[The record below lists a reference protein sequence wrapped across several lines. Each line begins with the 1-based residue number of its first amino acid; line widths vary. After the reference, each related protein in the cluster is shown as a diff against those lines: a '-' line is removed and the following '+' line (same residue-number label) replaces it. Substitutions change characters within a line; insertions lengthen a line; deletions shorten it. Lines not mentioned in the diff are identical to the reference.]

1 MTKMVSNRV
10 REVRMKRFAAALGAA
25 AFAALTFLGA
35 SVASADLQL
44 ATGFLFLDPTGS
56 GLTGSPCTGTCPG
69 PYASIAIDL
78 IDAHHVT
85 FDFHG
90 LSQGGFTYFFGGAG
104 PDSNIAGLTLN
115 KTGVTGSLLAGTI
128 TPFNTPTLS
137 FASPQ
142 GPQQVDGVGTY
153 NFRINSSANGSS
165 FLVGDIFFKLTLD
178 SASDA
183 WSCIFKAGLGGCGA
197 GAVIDNQENLQSWI
211 DGFFT
216 HPTFGTTIQSNSWAE
231 GHMSVCTGSTGS
243 FSCPGLTSWVGG
255 AQGTVAEVPEPG
267 TLALLGSGLVLIG
280 TLARRFRK

>member
-1 MTKMVSNRV
+1 
-10 REVRMKRFAAALGAA
+10 MKRFRALLGAA
-25 AFAALTFLGA
+25 AFAAFTFLGA
-35 SVASADLQL
+35 PVASADLAL
-44 ATGFLFLDPTGS
+44 GTGFLFLDPTGS
-56 GLTGSPCTGTCPG
+56 GLIGSPCTGTCPG

-78 IDAHHVT
+78 IDSTHVT

-90 LSQGGFTYFFGGAG
+90 LTQPGVGGPFTYFFGGAG
-104 PDSNIAGLTLN
+104 PVGNIAGLTLN
-115 KTGVTGSLLAGTI
+115 KTDVTGSLLAGTI

-142 GPQQVDGVGTY
+142 GDLQVDGVGTY
-153 NFRINSSANGSS
+153 NFRINTSNNGSS
-165 FLVGDIFFKLTLD
+165 FLVGDIFFELTLN
-178 SASDA
+178 SGA
-183 WSCIFKAGLGGCGA
+183 WSCIFFGGPSGCGA
-197 GAVIDNQENLQSWI
+197 GSVIDNRNNLQSWI

-255 AQGTVAEVPEPG
+255 AQGTTTEVPEPG
-267 TLALLGSGLVLIG
+267 TLVLLGSGLVLVG